1 MKEETKAVYIR
12 IPISL
17 VEESERIAKKRNMK
31 SAEVMRMCLDI
42 GLQAHKDMESIGI
55 IGVVDL
61 AYYVKEAIK
70 TKVSTGRQLTLPNI
84 G

>member
-1 MKEETKAVYIR
+1 MKEDTKVISIR
-12 IPISL
+12 IPTRLID
-17 VEESERIAKKRNMK
+17 ESERIAQKRKMTN
-31 SAEVMRMCLDI
+31 AEVMRMCLDI

-70 TKVSTGRQLTLPNI
+70 TKVSTGRQLTLPTI
-84 G
+84 